1 MPVCV
6 PRHIPTSAIRNPPSA
21 LLAQRRNRA
30 ERGTRLPPA
39 SDLRL
44 TDASAIEFPDLG
56 RMRDRRCRPA
66 ETFNPAGMLSA

>member
-1 MPVCV
+1 MSNGPNGDYFF
-6 PRHIPTSAIRNPPSA
+6 IA
-21 LLAQRRNRA
+21 LAQNA
-30 ERGTRLPPA
+30 AHGGASDLPPA